1 MNHHWKIIALVTI
14 VFIALFFR
22 LFDLKNTPP
31 GLYPDEA
38 MNGNNAVE
46 ALDKTPPAGGFK
58 AFYPENNGREG
69 LFINIQAGFLSF
81 TRLINPI
88 GLSNEPWVLRLPS
101 AIFGVLTV
109 LGVFFLTK
117 ELFGNYEVALL
128 ASFLLAISLWHINF
142 SRIGFRAIMAP
153 AFLTWALYFLL
164 LSLRKNSKWF
174 LPALGGLIYGLG
186 MHSYIAYRATPLL
199 IVLSLWFL
207 TFRYGWKSVLRIGA
221 IFILAAIIIFLPLG
235 FYFLDNPQ
243 DFLGRTSQISI
254 FSAEGGSATVLKNL
268 GINVLK
274 TAGMFNIS
282 GDWNWRH
289 NIAGKPLLF
298 WPVGILFLIGLWK
311 GLQILFE
318 KVSRRLS
325 GHGVRRTS
333 EAEEPSRV
341 FLAGK
346 NDGAFQEQYLQS
358 YMLLFLWLIVAALPV
373 VISSEG
379 LPHALRAIIMIPPV
393 FILAATGG
401 LQVYNWLL
409 RKKISKR
416 ILLNTAYILF
426 ALLIIEAYASYF
438 IIWGRSPEVAGSFNQ
453 NYVEIGRE
461 LNNLPQ
467 ELPKYIIVEASG
479 TDVRGIPMP
488 AQTVMFITN
497 TFSLEKQ
504 QEKNIHYVLP
514 SQKDTIPE
522 NSFTITLN

>member
-1 MNHHWKIIALVTI
+1 MNPHWKIITL
-14 VFIALFFR
+14 VFIIFLALFFR
-22 LFDLKNTPP
+22 LFDLKNTPV

-38 MNGNNAVE
+38 MNGNNALE
-46 ALDKTPPAGGFK
+46 ALETTSPTGGFK
-58 AFYPENNGREG
+58 VFYVENNGREG
-69 LFINIQAGFLSF
+69 LFMNIQAGFLSL
-81 TRLINPI
+81 TKLVSTGDLI
-88 GLSNEPWVLRLPS
+88 NEPWTLRLPS
-101 AIFGVLTV
+101 ALFGILTV

-128 ASFLLAISLWHINF
+128 ASFLIAISFWHINF

-164 LSLRKNSKWF
+164 LSLRKNSRWF

-199 IVLSLWFL
+199 IVLGLWFL
-207 TFRYGWKSVLRIGA
+207 AFRYGWKSVLRIGV
-221 IFILAAIIIFLPLG
+221 IFTLASIIIFLPLG

-254 FSAEGGSATVLKNL
+254 FSAEGGSVTVLKNL
-268 GINVLK
+268 GVNVLK

-298 WPVGILFLIGLWK
+298 WPVGILFLIGVFS
-311 GLQILFE
+311 GLRTLF
-318 KVSRRLS
+318 KKMSRSVSR
-325 GHGVRRTS
+325 
-333 EAEEPSRV
+333 
-341 FLAGK
+341 
-346 NDGAFQEQYLQS
+346 EQYLQS
-358 YMLLFLWLIVAALPV
+358 YALLFSWLIVAALPV
-373 VISSEG
+373 VISNEG

-393 FILAATGG
+393 FILAAIGG
-401 LQVYNWLL
+401 YEIYNWLS
-409 RKKISKR
+409 KKTSKR
-416 ILLNTAYILF
+416 ILLTITYTLL
-426 ALLIIEAYASYF
+426 ALLVIEAYVSYF
-438 IIWGRSPEVAGSFNQ
+438 IIWGKSEEVADSFNQ

-467 ELPKYIIVEASG
+467 ELPKYILIKAG
-479 TDVRGIPMP
+479 GADVRGIPMP
-488 AQTVMFITN
+488 TQTVMFITD

-514 SQKDTIPE
+514 SDVADIPPG
-522 NSFTITLN
+522 SFVVTLD

>member
-1 MNHHWKIIALVTI
+1 MSPHWKITTL
-14 VFIALFFR
+14 VFIIFLALFFR

-46 ALDKTPPAGGFK
+46 ALEETSPTGGFK
-58 AFYPENNGREG
+58 VFYPENNGREG
-69 LFINIQAGFLSF
+69 LFMNIQAGFLSL
-81 TRLINPI
+81 TKLISPG
-88 GLSNEPWVLRLPS
+88 GLINEPWALRLPS
-101 AIFGVLTV
+101 ALFGILTV

-117 ELFGNYEVALL
+117 ELFGNYEIALL
-128 ASFLLAISLWHINF
+128 ASFLIAISFWHINF

-199 IVLSLWFL
+199 IVLGFWFL

-221 IFILAAIIIFLPLG
+221 IFTLAAIIVFLPLG

-243 DFLGRTSQISI
+243 DFFGRTSQISI
-254 FSAEGGSATVLKNL
+254 FSSATLFKDL
-268 GINVLK
+268 SINVLK

-289 NIAGKPLLF
+289 NIAGQPLLF
-298 WPVGILFLIGLWK
+298 WPVGILFLVGVLFGLRAV
-311 GLQILFE
+311 FR
-318 KVSRRLS
+318 KVSRSVPR
-325 GHGVRRTS
+325 
-333 EAEEPSRV
+333 
-341 FLAGK
+341 
-346 NDGAFQEQYLQS
+346 EQYLQS
-358 YMLLFLWLIVAALPV
+358 YILLFSWLIVAALPV
-373 VISSEG
+373 VISNEG

-393 FILAATGG
+393 FILAAIGG
-401 LQVYNWLL
+401 REVYNWLS
-409 RKKISKR
+409 KKISKR
-416 ILLNTAYILF
+416 ILLNTTYTLL
-426 ALLIIEAYASYF
+426 ALLIIEAYVSYF
-438 IIWGRSPEVAGSFNQ
+438 IIWGRNPEVAGSFNQ

-467 ELPKYIIVEASG
+467 ELPKYVLVEARG

-488 AQTVMFITN
+488 TQTVMFITD

-514 SQKDTIPE
+514 SDVATIPPG
-522 NSFTITLN
+522 SFVVTLN

>member
-1 MNHHWKIIALVTI
+1 MNHHWKIITLVII

-46 ALDKTPPAGGFK
+46 ALDKAPPAGGFK

-88 GLSNEPWVLRLPS
+88 GPSNEPWVLRLPS

-128 ASFLLAISLWHINF
+128 ASFLLAISFWHINF

-164 LSLRKNSKWF
+164 LSFRKNSKWF

-199 IVLSLWFL
+199 IILGLWFL

-235 FYFLDNPQ
+235 FHFLDNPQ
-243 DFLGRTSQISI
+243 DFFGRTSQISI
-254 FSAEGGSATVLKNL
+254 FSAEGGSVTVLKNL
-268 GINVLK
+268 GVNVLK

-298 WPVGILFLIGLWK
+298 WPVGILFLIGALF
-311 GLQILFE
+311 GLRALFK
-318 KVSRRLS
+318 KVSRS
-325 GHGVRRTS
+325 V
-333 EAEEPSRV
+333 
-341 FLAGK
+341 
-346 NDGAFQEQYLQS
+346 FQEQYLQS
-358 YMLLFLWLIVAALPV
+358 YILLFLWLVIASIPVIV
-373 VISSEG
+373 SNEG

-393 FILAATGG
+393 FILAAIGG

-409 RKKISKR
+409 KKKISKR
-416 ILLNTAYILF
+416 TLLNTTCLLL
-426 ALLIIEAYASYF
+426 ALLIVEAYVSYF

-467 ELPKYIIVEASG
+467 ELPKYVVVEARG
-479 TDVRGIPMP
+479 NDVRGIPMP

-514 SQKDTIPE
+514 SQKDIIPE